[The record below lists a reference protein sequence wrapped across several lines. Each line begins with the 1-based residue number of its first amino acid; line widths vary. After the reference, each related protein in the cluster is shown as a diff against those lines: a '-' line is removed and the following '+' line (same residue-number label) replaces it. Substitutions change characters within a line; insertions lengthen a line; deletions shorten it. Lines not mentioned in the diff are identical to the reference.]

1 MASKKREK
9 EEEEGFSLWAELPAE
24 VQSNVLGW
32 LPLRLLFRC
41 KLVCKQ
47 WDSAISSPSFTHFP
61 SLRYR
66 SGHRP
71 WLIFFTPESFDFLL
85 AFDFDGLSWLKFDVG
100 FLSSMLD
107 VFHVRALPS
116 AQRGFVWCAGTAS
129 GRLLLN
135 FRSSLHVCN
144 PLTKSLFKLPSFKCI
159 EVIVT
164 QGFSASHM
172 RCILAHVKARVSSP
186 ITGISTT
193 TSIRKNEMQGFLM
206 PTDSGK
212 CASEGH
218 FCAAELKGKA
228 RDASEETGPC
238 LCAHYFSVMVIG
250 KAKRELLIEAYC
262 FSRNSWEIVGSMP
275 TCFIMKHDQMIECD
289 GVFYSLLLNPFG
301 MLVVGESTENGMG
314 IWRIQDLP
322 VNGGEETRRLLACQN
337 SIFLVCPVDE
347 LNKGLIVCR
356 FESNSR
362 CWIKMR
368 NMPECI
374 LEDMKSIAHSNWV
387 DCVGV
392 GNFICF
398 RALCTLRVLSYD
410 ICNELWSWLPEPSI
424 LYDTVFTRGHE
435 FEPRL
440 DFTQFV

>member
-9 EEEEGFSLWAELPAE
+9 EEEEGFPLWAELPAE

-41 KLVCKQ
+41 KLVCKR
-47 WDSAISSPSFTHFP
+47 WNSATSSPSFTHFP
-61 SLRYR
+61 SLRFR

-71 WLIFFTPESFDFLL
+71 WLIFFTPKSFDYLL
-85 AFDFDGLSWLKFDVG
+85 AFDFDGLSWFKFDVG

-107 VFHVRALPS
+107 AFHVQTLPS
-116 AQRGFVWCAGTAS
+116 AQRGFVWCAGTGS
-129 GRLLLN
+129 GLLLLD

-144 PLTKSLFKLPSFKCI
+144 PLTKSLFKLPPFKCI

-164 QGFSASHM
+164 QGFSASHK

-193 TSIRKNEMQGFLM
+193 TSIRNNERQGFLIS
-206 PTDSGK
+206 TDSRK

-228 RDASEETGPC
+228 KDASEETCPC
-238 LCAHYFSVMVIG
+238 LRVHDFSVMVIG

-301 MLVVGESTENGMG
+301 MLVVGESTDNGMG

-322 VNGGEETRRLLACQN
+322 VNYGKETHRLLACQN
-337 SIFLVCPVDE
+337 SIFMV
-347 LNKGLIVCR
+347 GIV
-356 FESNSR
+356 SISHHQTQAPHSLAPQL
-362 CWIKMR
+362 WDLASSIVT
-368 NMPECI
+368 
-374 LEDMKSIAHSNWV
+374 MK
-387 DCVGV
+387 
-392 GNFICF
+392 
-398 RALCTLRVLSYD
+398 RTLRGSDGLETFY
-410 ICNELWSWLPEPSI
+410 
-424 LYDTVFTRGHE
+424 
-435 FEPRL
+435 
-440 DFTQFV
+440 